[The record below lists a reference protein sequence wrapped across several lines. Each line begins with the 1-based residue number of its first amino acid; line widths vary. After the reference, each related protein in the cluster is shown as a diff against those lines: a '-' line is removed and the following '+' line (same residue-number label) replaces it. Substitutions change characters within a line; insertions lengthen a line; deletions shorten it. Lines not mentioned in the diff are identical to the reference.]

1 MRKIKIETPEMEPL
15 AISQEQ
21 AKARYNMGTYMID
34 KVAGDAKAI
43 VRIGRRKVYL
53 VGNLMTISISWQN
66 DIGALTQLLWLG
78 GQKRSR

>member
-1 MRKIKIETPEMEPL
+1 MRNIKIETPEMEPL

-53 VGNLMTISISWQN
+53 VGKLDDYINKL
-66 DIGALTQLLWLG
+66 AE
-78 GQKRSR
+78 

>member
-34 KVAGDAKAI
+34 KVDGEAKAI
-43 VRIGRRKVYL
+43 VRIGRRKVYR
-53 VGNLMTISISWQN
+53 VGKLDDYIN
-66 DIGALTQLLWLG
+66 
-78 GQKRSR
+78 KRAE

>member
-34 KVAGDAKAI
+34 KVAGDAKAK

-53 VGNLMTISISWQN
+53 VGKLDDYINKL
-66 DIGALTQLLWLG
+66 AE
-78 GQKRSR
+78 

>member
-15 AISQEQ
+15 AISQDQ
-21 AKARYNMGTYMID
+21 AKASYNMGTYMID

-53 VGNLMTISISWQN
+53 VGKLDDYINKL
-66 DIGALTQLLWLG
+66 AE
-78 GQKRSR
+78 

>member
-43 VRIGRRKVYL
+43 VRIVNRFALLSGIVGRFRRAFVQMMK
-53 VGNLMTISISWQN
+53 Q
-66 DIGALTQLLWLG
+66 
-78 GQKRSR
+78 

>member
-43 VRIGRRKVYL
+43 VRRGRRKVYL
-53 VGNLMTISISWQN
+53 VGKLDDYINKL
-66 DIGALTQLLWLG
+66 AE
-78 GQKRSR
+78 

>member
-21 AKARYNMGTYMID
+21 AKARYNMGIYMID

-53 VGNLMTISISWQN
+53 VGKLDDYINKL
-66 DIGALTQLLWLG
+66 AE
-78 GQKRSR
+78 

>member
-34 KVAGDAKAI
+34 KGAGDAKAI

-53 VGNLMTISISWQN
+53 VGKLDDYINKL
-66 DIGALTQLLWLG
+66 AE
-78 GQKRSR
+78 

>member
-1 MRKIKIETPEMEPL
+1 MSKIKIETPEMEPL

-53 VGNLMTISISWQN
+53 VGKLDDYINKL
-66 DIGALTQLLWLG
+66 AE
-78 GQKRSR
+78 

>member
-43 VRIGRRKVYL
+43 VRIRRRKVYL
-53 VGNLMTISISWQN
+53 VGKLDDYINKL
-66 DIGALTQLLWLG
+66 AE
-78 GQKRSR
+78 

>member
-53 VGNLMTISISWQN
+53 VGKL
-66 DIGALTQLLWLG
+66 DD
-78 GQKRSR
+78 

>member
-53 VGNLMTISISWQN
+53 VGKLDDYLNKL
-66 DIGALTQLLWLG
+66 AE
-78 GQKRSR
+78 

>member
-21 AKARYNMGTYMID
+21 AKARSNMGTYMID

-53 VGNLMTISISWQN
+53 VGKLDDYINKL
-66 DIGALTQLLWLG
+66 AE
-78 GQKRSR
+78 

>member
-34 KVAGDAKAI
+34 KVAGDATAI

-53 VGNLMTISISWQN
+53 VGKLDDYINKL
-66 DIGALTQLLWLG
+66 AE
-78 GQKRSR
+78 

>member
-1 MRKIKIETPEMEPL
+1 MRKIKIDTPEMEPL

-53 VGNLMTISISWQN
+53 VGKLDDYINKL
-66 DIGALTQLLWLG
+66 AE
-78 GQKRSR
+78 

>member
-15 AISQEQ
+15 ANSQEQ

-53 VGNLMTISISWQN
+53 VGKLDDYINKL
-66 DIGALTQLLWLG
+66 AE
-78 GQKRSR
+78 

>member
-1 MRKIKIETPEMEPL
+1 MRKIKIEPL

-53 VGNLMTISISWQN
+53 VGKLDDYINKL
-66 DIGALTQLLWLG
+66 AE
-78 GQKRSR
+78 

>member
-53 VGNLMTISISWQN
+53 VGKHDDYINKL
-66 DIGALTQLLWLG
+66 AE
-78 GQKRSR
+78 

>member
-15 AISQEQ
+15 SISQEQ

-53 VGNLMTISISWQN
+53 VGKLDDYINKL
-66 DIGALTQLLWLG
+66 AE
-78 GQKRSR
+78 

>member
-53 VGNLMTISISWQN
+53 VGKLDDYINKL
-66 DIGALTQLLWLG
+66 AV
-78 GQKRSR
+78 

>member
-1 MRKIKIETPEMEPL
+1 MRKIKIKTPELEPL

-53 VGNLMTISISWQN
+53 VGKLDDYINKL
-66 DIGALTQLLWLG
+66 AE
-78 GQKRSR
+78 

>member
-15 AISQEQ
+15 AIIQEQ

-53 VGNLMTISISWQN
+53 VGKLDDYINKL
-66 DIGALTQLLWLG
+66 AE
-78 GQKRSR
+78 

>member
-53 VGNLMTISISWQN
+53 VGKLDDYINKLA
-66 DIGALTQLLWLG
+66 D
-78 GQKRSR
+78 

>member
-21 AKARYNMGTYMID
+21 ANTRQNMGTYMID

-53 VGNLMTISISWQN
+53 VGKLDDYINKL
-66 DIGALTQLLWLG
+66 AE
-78 GQKRSR
+78 

>member
-21 AKARYNMGTYMID
+21 AKALYNLGTYMID

-53 VGNLMTISISWQN
+53 VGKLDDYINKL
-66 DIGALTQLLWLG
+66 AE
-78 GQKRSR
+78 

>member
-15 AISQEQ
+15 AIRQEQ
-21 AKARYNMGTYMID
+21 AKARQNMGTYMID

-53 VGNLMTISISWQN
+53 VGKLDDYINNL
-66 DIGALTQLLWLG
+66 AE
-78 GQKRSR
+78 

>member
-53 VGNLMTISISWQN
+53 VGKLDDYIN
-66 DIGALTQLLWLG
+66 QLAE
-78 GQKRSR
+78 

>member
-43 VRIGRRKVYL
+43 VRIGRRKVY
-53 VGNLMTISISWQN
+53 Q
-66 DIGALTQLLWLG
+66 
-78 GQKRSR
+78 

>member
-1 MRKIKIETPEMEPL
+1 MRKIKIETPEREPL

-21 AKARYNMGTYMID
+21 AKARYNMGTYMSD

-53 VGNLMTISISWQN
+53 VGKLDDYINKL
-66 DIGALTQLLWLG
+66 AE
-78 GQKRSR
+78 

>member
-1 MRKIKIETPEMEPL
+1 MRKIKIKTPEMEPL

-21 AKARYNMGTYMID
+21 AKARYNMGAYMMD

-53 VGNLMTISISWQN
+53 VGKLDDYINKL
-66 DIGALTQLLWLG
+66 AE
-78 GQKRSR
+78 

>member
-21 AKARYNMGTYMID
+21 TKARYNMGTYMID

-53 VGNLMTISISWQN
+53 VGKLDDYINKL
-66 DIGALTQLLWLG
+66 AE
-78 GQKRSR
+78 

>member
-15 AISQEQ
+15 AISREQ

-53 VGNLMTISISWQN
+53 VGKLDDYINKL
-66 DIGALTQLLWLG
+66 AE
-78 GQKRSR
+78 

>member
-1 MRKIKIETPEMEPL
+1 MRKIKIKTPEMEPL

-43 VRIGRRKVYL
+43 VCIGRRKVYL
-53 VGNLMTISISWQN
+53 VGKLDDYINKL
-66 DIGALTQLLWLG
+66 AE
-78 GQKRSR
+78 

>member
-34 KVAGDAKAI
+34 KVAGDAKPI

-53 VGNLMTISISWQN
+53 VGKLDDYINKL
-66 DIGALTQLLWLG
+66 AE
-78 GQKRSR
+78 

>member
-53 VGNLMTISISWQN
+53 VGKLYQ
-66 DIGALTQLLWLG
+66 
-78 GQKRSR
+78 

>member
-34 KVAGDAKAI
+34 KVDGDAKAI

-53 VGNLMTISISWQN
+53 VGKLDDYINKL
-66 DIGALTQLLWLG
+66 AE
-78 GQKRSR
+78 

>member
-1 MRKIKIETPEMEPL
+1 MRKIKIKTPEMEPL

-53 VGNLMTISISWQN
+53 VGKLDDYINKL
-66 DIGALTQLLWLG
+66 AE
-78 GQKRSR
+78 